1 MNGLVRGYV
10 AARIATAAGLAE
22 AIKDICGGF
31 VEERNTYFGFEHR
44 EMWNFAVYLW
54 NPNTSRLEPVW
65 REKARNHPST
75 GTGRTWGANEG
86 HIGHAFQN
94 RTELI
99 TSNAQSAEVAAL
111 MGAGNNSLPYD
122 AQAYCSYV
130 SEPILATDP
139 SAQPYGVLVATSSKV
154 GRYDP
159 ANARVLKHA
168 AVALAT
174 LMETAYD
181 ST

>member
-1 MNGLVRGYV
+1 
-10 AARIATAAGLAE
+10 
-22 AIKDICGGF
+22 
-31 VEERNTYFGFEHR
+31 
-44 EMWNFAVYLW
+44 MWNFAVYLW
-54 NPNTSRLEPVW
+54 NPKTSRLDPIW
-65 REKARNHPST
+65 RERARNHPST
-75 GTGRTWGANEG
+75 GPGRTWGANEG

-94 RTELI
+94 RKELI
-99 TSNAQSAEVAAL
+99 TPNAQVAEVAAL
-111 MGAGNNSLPYD
+111 MDAGNNSRPYD

-130 SEPILATDP
+130 SEPILTTDP
-139 SAQPYGVLVATSSKV
+139 AALPYGVLVATSNKV

-181 ST
+181 SP